1 MTEYEREKEKFMLD
15 SIDIQSGTH
24 FALFT
29 LSFALLLSFPF
40 RVTDCRH
47 QDEE

>member
-1 MTEYEREKEKFMLD
+1 MLD

-29 LSFALLLSFPF
+29 LSFAPLLSLPL
-40 RVTDCRH
+40 RVTDRRH